1 MPFLVFTFLIIL
13 NRRTFLRQVKNNYT
27 PLKSPE
33 RVPSRPTGRPHRT
46 ISAKYVKV
54 YFLTILLAGFLI
66 NWQLI
71 YS

>member
-1 MPFLVFTFLIIL
+1 MNIFKAG
-13 NRRTFLRQVKNNYT
+13 QNNYT

-54 YFLTILLAGFLI
+54 YFLTISSAGVLI
-66 NWQLI
+66 NWQLPVI
-71 YS
+71 HTYIRTRQTNEK